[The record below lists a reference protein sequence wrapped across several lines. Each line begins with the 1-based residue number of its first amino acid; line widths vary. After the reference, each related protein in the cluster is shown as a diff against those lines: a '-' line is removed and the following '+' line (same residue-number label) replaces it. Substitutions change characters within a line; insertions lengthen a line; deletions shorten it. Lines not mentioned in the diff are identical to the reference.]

1 MPFAD
6 LDHIR
11 LHYRIDGDPDG
22 APIVFA
28 NSLGTDMR
36 LWDPIISLLPKGLRI
51 IRYDMRGHGK
61 SDCPEGPYSMGALV
75 RDAEGL
81 DLISVALLEV

>member
-1 MPFAD
+1 MPFVTLKD
-6 LDHIR
+6 LAV
-11 LHYRIDGDPDG
+11 HYREDGDPSG

-28 NSLGTDMR
+28 NSLGTDLR
-36 LWDPIISLLPKGLRI
+36 LWDKIVSKLPKGLRV

-61 SDCPEGPYSMGALV
+61 TDCPTGPYSMGSLV

-81 DLISVALLEV
+81 LDYLNVKI